1 MSGNKYNL
9 VDNLWMFPE
18 TFVLPIVFVN
28 TKLALR
34 VFCFIL
40 FIFYFHFVLNHNMN
54 VWSSTHIIM

>member
-40 FIFYFHFVLNHNMN
+40 FIFYFHFVFNHNMN
-54 VWSSTHIIM
+54 V